1 MKNKW
6 LFYGFTGIII
16 SVMFLAGCFSV
27 PPPVIYD
34 TSVPQEDLAYVR
46 FSRNF
51 HITSLNDKKVNWGY
65 TFEPSLGS
73 LYEWSKAVDP
83 TTSTNHLALPAGTY
97 EIGCDVFVAVSA
109 GSQSHRSGV
118 AQVSTNKSLPFP
130 EKGTGFTLTV
140 EKGYLYDISI
150 ECNAELVN
158 NTYDL
163 AKGTTIVIRKQLAK
177 NGIDSFGTGFIG
189 QDRSE
194 IRFND
199 QDSWEPG
206 KTS

>member
-1 MKNKW
+1 MSV
-6 LFYGFTGIII
+6 LFLT
-16 SVMFLAGCFSV
+16 GCFSA

-34 TSVPQEDLAYVR
+34 ASVSQEDLAYVR

-51 HITSLNDKKVNWGY
+51 HIMSLNGKEVNWGY

-73 LYEWSKAVDP
+73 AYQWSKAVDP
-83 TTSTNHLALPAGTY
+83 ATSTNHVALPAGTY
-97 EIGCDVFVAVSA
+97 EFGCDVFVVVGV
-109 GSQSHRSGV
+109 GSESVGSGSLQ
-118 AQVSTNKSLPFP
+118 ANIQESLPFP

-140 EKGYLYDISI
+140 EKGYLYDIAI
-150 ECNAELVN
+150 ECNAELADN
-158 NTYDL
+158 AYDL
-163 AKGTTIVIRKQLAK
+163 AKGTTLVVRKQPAK
-177 NGIDSFGTGFIG
+177 NGIDSFGTGSIG

-206 KTS
+206 KAP